1 MSFLYLLESIRNPF
15 LDVVVQLITHLG
27 SEMLF
32 IVAGIFMLWCM
43 DKKQGYFILLTGFFG
58 VYLNQFLKIA
68 CRIPRPW
75 VLDPEFPIVESAR
88 AEATGYSF
96 PSGHTQTAVGLFG
109 GLALC
114 QREKWF
120 RILCIIICVL
130 VPFSRMY
137 LGVHTPLD
145 VGVATVM
152 AVVLALGL
160 WYLFSK
166 VGYTRK
172 LMFPLLGILSVLATA
187 FLCYVLLWQFP
198 ADIDAK
204 NLLSA
209 RETACTLLGALLGLW
224 VTYIFDE
231 FVRPFDTKAPI
242 LGQLLKFSLG
252 FLLVLA
258 IMEGSK
264 PLFNL
269 IFGEG
274 DLLARVIRYFLTVFF
289 AGVIWPMTF
298 PFFKKIG
305 GTQHE

>member
-15 LDVVVQLITHLG
+15 LDLIVQLITHLG

-58 VYLNQFLKIA
+58 VYLNQFLKII
-68 CRIPRPW
+68 CRVPRPW
-75 VLDPEFPIVESAR
+75 MLDPEFSIVESAR

-114 QREKWF
+114 RREKWF
-120 RILCIIICVL
+120 RILCIVICVL

-145 VGVATVM
+145 VGVATAM

-160 WYLFSK
+160 WYLFAK

-172 LMFPLLGILSVLATA
+172 LMFPLLACLSALAAA

-198 ADIDAK
+198 ADIDAE

-209 RETACTLLGALLGLW
+209 RETACTLFGALLGLW

-231 FVRPFDTKAPI
+231 FARPFDTEAPI
-242 LGQLLKFSLG
+242 WGQLLKFSLG
-252 FLLVLA
+252 FLLVLG

-305 GTQHE
+305 GKSDE